1 MRRVLVKVPS
11 TSANLGPG
19 FDVFGIALD
28 LFYDLIEVSRKGE
41 GISVEVEGE
50 LAELIPNVPQKNTAG
65 VVALNFLK
73 RFNIE
78 EGLSI
83 RVKKGIR
90 PSIGLGSSGASAA
103 GVAVALNQMYGT
115 CLSKEELVKLASL
128 GEVASAGSPHPDN
141 VAPAIFGG
149 FTAVINGE
157 SLSVIAAE
165 PPRNLS
171 LALAVPHIP
180 VPKGKTKKARSI
192 LPKLVPLKE
201 AVHNVANS
209 CGIVAG
215 FLLSDVDLIGRCM
228 TDRLVEPHRA
238 RMITGYEEVKRRG
251 LEAGAS
257 GVAISGAGP
266 TMLAVVNDEK
276 ADAKSVAK
284 AMAEGFG
291 SVGVEA
297 EAYAVKP
304 AKGAA
309 VLSSE

>member
-1 MRRVLVKVPS
+1 MVRVPS

-28 LFYDLIEVSRKGE
+28 LFYDLIEVTRKGE
-41 GISVEVEGE
+41 GVSVEVEGE
-50 LAELIPNVPQKNTAG
+50 LAGLVPNTPQKNTAG
-65 VVALNFLK
+65 VVALHFLE
-73 RFNIE
+73 RFDIK

-83 RVKKGIR
+83 RVKKGIK

-103 GVAVALNQMYGT
+103 GVAVALNHMYET
-115 CLSKEELVKLASL
+115 NLSKEELVKLASL

-149 FTAVINGE
+149 FTIAINGE
-157 SLSVIAAE
+157 HLSVISLE
-165 PPRNLS
+165 PPKNLS
-171 LALAVPHIP
+171 LALAIPHIP

-192 LPKLVPLKE
+192 LPKLVPLRE

-215 FLLSDVDLIGRCM
+215 FMLSDVDMIGRCM
-228 TDRLVEPHRA
+228 IDRLVEPHRA
-238 RMITGYEEVKRRG
+238 KMITGYEEVKRRG
-251 LEAGAS
+251 LQAGAS

-266 TMLAVVNDEK
+266 TMIAVVNDEK
-276 ADAKSVAK
+276 VDAEYVAK
-284 AMAEGFG
+284 AMAEGFE
-291 SVGVEA
+291 SVGVDA

-304 AKGAA
+304 AKGAE
-309 VLSSE
+309 VLTSE